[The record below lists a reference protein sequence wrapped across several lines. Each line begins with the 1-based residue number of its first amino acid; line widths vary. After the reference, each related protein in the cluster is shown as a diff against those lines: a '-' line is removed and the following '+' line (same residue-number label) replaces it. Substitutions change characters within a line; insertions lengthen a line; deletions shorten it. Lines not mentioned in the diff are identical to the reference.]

1 MEGPASSEPAPLVEG
16 EAEGL
21 RPAPTV
27 DSLGSYGLGS
37 ASRREPFVYLP
48 RERKCPKFSG
58 LGTSAG
64 ALTVEEWLEEA
75 QGCIR
80 SRYLSEW
87 DKAMFLYDH
96 LEGQAR
102 NEIKYRS
109 QEVWLMM
116 PEIPVQRTAV
126 NFRFSSFLCLVPPP
140 SLLREL

>member
-1 MEGPASSEPAPLVEG
+1 MEGPTSPEPAPLVEG

-21 RPAPTV
+21 RPVPTV

-87 DKAMFLYDH
+87 DKAMFLYDL

-109 QEVWLMM
+109 QERYDKRHYSGWMRDNQGGI
-116 PEIPVQRTAV
+116 EGR
-126 NFRFSSFLCLVPPP
+126 SW
-140 SLLREL
+140 E